1 MATPVA
7 SAQQL
12 DLSWTDNSGGQAGF
26 VIQRATS
33 STGTYATIAQVAIG
47 VASYTDAS
55 VSLGTTYCYRVAAV
69 NVAGMSE
76 FSNTA
81 CASPTFAAT
90 APLNSCEFTASTSTS
105 DPGSG
110 GVGAAAQVLSPANGS
125 TLPAMEV
132 TFRWSQ
138 GCQVTQ
144 YWLTIG
150 TSPAGWDL
158 YHQSQGAALSATVG
172 GLPTDGRPVF
182 VRLWSLIGGAWQ
194 FTDYAYRASGAPAC
208 SPASPAAMESPE
220 NGSIL
225 AAAAVTFTWSTGCQA
240 TQYWVSIGTLP
251 GGWDIYHESQ
261 GANLAITVSGLSTDG
276 RVVYVRLWSF
286 IGSGVE
292 FLDYTFSA
300 PVFP

>member
-1 MATPVA
+1 VA
-7 SAQQL
+7 PPIVPAQQL

-33 STGTYATIAQVAIG
+33 STGAYATIAQVATG

-55 VSLGTTYCYRVAAV
+55 VSPGTTYCYRVAAV
-69 NVAGMSE
+69 NSAGMSE

-81 CASPTFAAT
+81 CASPTVGAT
-90 APLNSCEFTASTSTS
+90 APLSSCELTAPTST
-105 DPGSG
+105 PGTTIG
-110 GVGAAAQVLSPANGS
+110 EVGAAAQVLSPANGS
-125 TLPAMEV
+125 TFPAPEV
-132 TFRWSQ
+132 TFSWSP

-158 YHQSQGAALSATVG
+158 YHQSQGTASSATVG

-194 FTDYAYRASGAPAC
+194 FTDYAYRAFGAPAC
-208 SPASPAAMESPE
+208 SPASPAAMESPL

-225 AAAAVTFTWSTGCQA
+225 AGAAVTFAWSPGCQV
-240 TQYWVSIGTLP
+240 TQYWVSIGILP
-251 GGWDIYHESQ
+251 GGWDLYHESQ
-261 GANLAITVSGLSTDG
+261 GANLTLTVSGLPTDG

-292 FLDYTFSA
+292 FLDYAFSA
-300 PVFP
+300 PVSP